1 MSSQPAQDR
10 YRYKFILLFSWPDLV
25 GKDADEA
32 VRIIKEQ
39 NPSLNVVKLG
49 EVFFLMYKYI
59 VITMYNGFTFR

>member
-49 EVFFLMYKYI
+49 EVFF
-59 VITMYNGFTFR
+59 

>member
-49 EVFFLMYKYI
+49 EVYFKI
-59 VITMYNGFTFR
+59 NIFT